1 MATTSPETAQ
11 NAAHINRAEL
21 GEKTRVHALA
31 KMLGMPST
39 EMVEVLADNGFE
51 GKRPTSTLPKA
62 DVEKVLD
69 ALAPAKKSA
78 KKTAKKTVTKAAKKT
93 AAKKTAKKSTAK
105 KSTRKSAATKAS
117 EATAAETTAK
127 AAAADTAETTSTAKK
142 QAKKTTKKSA
152 AKKSTKKAVAK
163 KTTKKSVAKKAT
175 KRASAAKAVQGEAP
189 ATVEEKPAEQTQTAN
204 DLPLFQA
211 PVEQQAG
218 GVEQK
223 EDRQDSTQEE
233 RKPRRRVRRVVRRF
247 GDAGDTDATA
257 PAADNNAEK
266 SEEQE
271 EKKSSRRRSRRS
283 RGRGKGNQN
292 ATEQGNN
299 QGNNQDNAESAKGS
313 KGKKSEDKQ
322 AEIEPAQLHPGERDE
337 ADIVDEPVR
346 LKGSTRLESRRKWR
360 AENRREPRHI
370 VSRGEFLARRESVE
384 RKMVVRDSERTD
396 HPGLTTQVGVV
407 EDGMLVEHFVT
418 SETQQSTVGNVYLGT
433 VQNVLG
439 SMEAAF
445 IDIGTGRNAVLY
457 AGEMNWHSPHLHG
470 RGRRIDQALK
480 AGDQIMVQVIKDA
493 VGHKGA
499 RLTGRISFAGRYLVY
514 FPGGTTAGISRK
526 LPEGERKRL
535 KDILGRVIPG
545 EGGAIIRTAA
555 ENVDEEHIG
564 ADVERLHRIWEGVE
578 KDEVKARNRK
588 DAKPIT
594 LYEEPNMLVKV
605 VRDIFNE
612 DFSEL
617 IVDGDKS
624 WSMVRDYVSRMAPDL
639 KDRVIKWHAEQ
650 NAGQDVFAALELDE
664 QLQKALSRKV
674 WLPSGGHLVIDHTE
688 AMTVID
694 VNTGSFIG
702 AGGNLEETVTQNNL
716 EAAEEIVRQMRLRD
730 LGGMIVVDFI
740 DMVLEEN
747 QDLVLRRLTEY
758 LGRDRTRHKVSEVTS
773 LGLVQMT
780 RKRLGTGLLDTFSTV
795 CEHCGGRG
803 VIVHADPVEHSEEE
817 QQERPRRDHGHRKER
832 QQARRDQR
840 RREEAKENRASAEV
854 AKKVHAASAHADEA
868 ADQVEEKEAAA
879 QPSSE
884 SSRSEGRR
892 RSRRVRRQAGQR
904 SGRSQEQVHE
914 RGDKGREDRAGERR
928 SRKAEAAVE
937 HDSQSADAGMNTGA
951 AADEQ
956 GTTVR
961 RTRRVR
967 RVVRRHNTAASEN
980 TADRAAARRAESKRR
995 GTDRTDD
1002 RAERDTLRGDALENN
1017 RDAREDAQ
1025 QSKKPARGRRTR
1037 RVVRKHTTGAQA
1049 SAAEPKQVRGRRS
1062 TRKQQE
1068 QDVAPAKAQ
1077 SDTAAKSQPEQTYEE
1092 AKAEFE
1098 RSPRRKRNT
1107 RGNSRSDVAPR
1118 PEDFETQG
1126 QAASDAPV
1134 NAEKKSQNKDSSER
1148 PAKRGG
1154 RRKVASNKK
1163 KDDAPRT
1170 ETQKDNGDT
1179 PTSGGRSRRVRRV
1192 VRRTH

>member
-1 MATTSPETAQ
+1 MATTSPETAIK
-11 NAAHINRAEL
+11 AAQINRAEL
-21 GEKTRVHALA
+21 KEKTRVHALA
-31 KMLGMPST
+31 KMLGMTSA
-39 EMVEVLADNGFE
+39 EMVRVLADNGFE
-51 GKRPTSTLPKA
+51 DKRPASTLPKA

-69 ALAPAKKSA
+69 ALAPQQLQATKATKKTAKKSA
-78 KKTAKKTVTKAAKKT
+78 KKTAKKAEKKT
-93 AAKKTAKKSTAK
+93 TKKTAKKAAEKTAED
-105 KSTRKSAATKAS
+105 SAKQAPAARADAAP
-117 EATAAETTAK
+117 EQAEVREQATAPE
-127 AAAADTAETTSTAKK
+127 
-142 QAKKTTKKSA
+142 QA
-152 AKKSTKKAVAK
+152 STKEQAAVEGQ
-163 KTTKKSVAKKAT
+163 SQAT
-175 KRASAAKAVQGEAP
+175 H
-189 ATVEEKPAEQTQTAN
+189 
-204 DLPLFQA
+204 DLPVFQA
-211 PVEQQAG
+211 PEEPSAT

-223 EDRQDSTQEE
+223 DVDEKKENNEAQEP
-233 RKPRRRVRRVVRRF
+233 RAPRRRVRRVVRRF
-247 GDAGDTDATA
+247 G
-257 PAADNNAEK
+257 AAEGSGAVAEK
-266 SEEQE
+266 DGAGKETPESEHSEEAE
-271 EKKSSRRRSRRS
+271 EKKPARRSRRS
-283 RGRGKGNQN
+283 RGRGKSAQN
-292 ATEQGNN
+292 TAQHPQTV
-299 QGNNQDNAESAKGS
+299 KP
-313 KGKKSEDKQ
+313 EDKGGAEDSSETTEQ
-322 AEIEPAQLHPGERDE
+322 AEIKPEQLHPAERDD

-360 AENRREPRHI
+360 AENRRESRHI

-457 AGEMNWHSPHLHG
+457 AGEMNWHSPHLHSK
-470 RGRRIDQALK
+470 GRRIDQALK
-480 AGDQIMVQVIKDA
+480 AGDQIMVQVIKDP

-555 ENVDEEHIG
+555 ENVEENQIG

-578 KDEVKARNRK
+578 KEEAKARNRK
-588 DAKPIT
+588 GSKPIT

-639 KDRVIKWHAEQ
+639 KDRVVKWHAEQ

-817 QQERPRRDHGHRKER
+817 QERPRRDHGHRKER
-832 QQARRDQR
+832 QQARREQR
-840 RREEAKENRASAEV
+840 RREEAQAKRASAEV
-854 AKKVHAASAHADEA
+854 AKKVHAASAKEDA
-868 ADQVEEKEAAA
+868 AEDAVEENASEQQA
-879 QPSSE
+879 QSA
-884 SSRSEGRR
+884 SSRSDGRR
-892 RSRRVRRQAGQR
+892 RSRRVRRQSGQRAGQNREREQEHHDAQR
-904 SGRSQEQVHE
+904 S
-914 RGDKGREDRAGERR
+914 EDTGSRR
-928 SRKAEAAVE
+928 
-937 HDSQSADAGMNTGA
+937 GA
-951 AADEQ
+951 AKSTAEQ
-956 GTTVR
+956 DATEHSVKEERSAAQMGSAQDSGAR

-967 RVVRRHNTAASEN
+967 RVVRRHHTAASET
-980 TADRAAARRAESKRR
+980 TADRAAVRRAESKRR
-995 GTDRTDD
+995 
-1002 RAERDTLRGDALENN
+1002 DTGRRHEDQ
-1017 RDAREDAQ
+1017 RDAVARNEDGRDEVRRDSQ
-1025 QSKKPARGRRTR
+1025 RDGQTSRARRPR
-1037 RVVRKHTTGAQA
+1037 RVVRKRT
-1049 SAAEPKQVRGRRS
+1049 SAPEPAAGQQVEQS
-1062 TRKQQE
+1062 PARKK
-1068 QDVAPAKAQ
+1068 P
-1077 SDTAAKSQPEQTYEE
+1077 AAKVEQNTQTYEE
-1092 AKAEFE
+1092 AKREFE

-1118 PEDFETQG
+1118 PEDFEQQG
-1126 QAASDAPV
+1126 SA
-1134 NAEKKSQNKDSSER
+1134 KDSAGSVKDSAGSVKDSAAER
-1148 PAKRGG
+1148 KQSSATG
-1154 RRKVASNKK
+1154 RR
-1163 KDDAPRT
+1163 T
-1170 ETQKDNGDT
+1170 
-1179 PTSGGRSRRVRRV
+1179 RRVRRV
-1192 VRRTH
+1192 VRRSH

>member
-1 MATTSPETAQ
+1 MATTSPETATK
-11 NAAHINRAEL
+11 AAQINRAEL
-21 GEKTRVHALA
+21 KEKTRVHALA
-31 KMLGMPST
+31 KMLGMTSA
-39 EMVEVLADNGFE
+39 EMVRVLADNGFE
-51 GKRPTSTLPKA
+51 DKRPASTLPKA

-69 ALAPAKKSA
+69 ALAPQQLKATKATKKTTKKAAKKSA
-78 KKTAKKTVTKAAKKT
+78 KKTAKKAE
-93 AAKKTAKKSTAK
+93 KKTAKKA
-105 KSTRKSAATKAS
+105 
-117 EATAAETTAK
+117 
-127 AAAADTAETTSTAKK
+127 
-142 QAKKTTKKSA
+142 TKKSA
-152 AKKSTKKAVAK
+152 KKAAEKTPEDSAKQAPAAPADAASEQAGVKEQASAPERASTKEQAAVEGQ
-163 KTTKKSVAKKAT
+163 SQAT
-175 KRASAAKAVQGEAP
+175 H
-189 ATVEEKPAEQTQTAN
+189 
-204 DLPLFQA
+204 DLPVFQA
-211 PVEQQAG
+211 PEEPAAT

-223 EDRQDSTQEE
+223 DVDEKKENNEAQEP
-233 RKPRRRVRRVVRRF
+233 RAPRRRVRRVVRRL
-247 GDAGDTDATA
+247 GAAEGAGAV
-257 PAADNNAEK
+257 AEK
-266 SEEQE
+266 DGAEKETPESEHSEEAE
-271 EKKSSRRRSRRS
+271 EKKPARRRSRRS
-283 RGRGKGNQN
+283 RGRGKSAQN
-292 ATEQGNN
+292 TAQHPQTG
-299 QGNNQDNAESAKGS
+299 
-313 KGKKSEDKQ
+313 KSEDKRGAEDSADTAEQ
-322 AEIEPAQLHPGERDE
+322 AEIKPEQLHPAERDD

-360 AENRREPRHI
+360 AENRRESRHI

-457 AGEMNWHSPHLHG
+457 AGEMNWHSPHLHSK
-470 RGRRIDQALK
+470 GRRIDQALK
-480 AGDQIMVQVIKDA
+480 AGDQIMVQVIKDP

-555 ENVDEEHIG
+555 ENVEEDQIG

-578 KDEVKARNRK
+578 KEEAKARNRK
-588 DAKPIT
+588 GAKPIT

-639 KDRVIKWHAEQ
+639 KDRVVKWHAEQ

-817 QQERPRRDHGHRKER
+817 QERPRRDHGHRKER
-832 QQARRDQR
+832 QQARREQR
-840 RREEAKENRASAEV
+840 RREEAQAKRASAEV
-854 AKKVHAASAHADEA
+854 AKKVHAASAKEDA
-868 ADQVEEKEAAA
+868 AEDAVEENASEQQA
-879 QPSSE
+879 QSA
-884 SSRSEGRR
+884 SSRSDGRR
-892 RSRRVRRQAGQR
+892 RSRRVRRQSGQRAGQNR
-904 SGRSQEQVHE
+904 EQDQEHHDTQHS
-914 RGDKGREDRAGERR
+914 EDRG
-928 SRKAEAAVE
+928 SR
-937 HDSQSADAGMNTGA
+937 
-951 AADEQ
+951 Q
-956 GTTVR
+956 GTAKSAAEQDATKHGVKEERSAAQTGSAQDSGVR

-967 RVVRRHNTAASEN
+967 RVVRRHHTAASET
-980 TADRAAARRAESKRR
+980 TADRAAVRRAESKRR
-995 GTDRTDD
+995 DTGRRHEDQHDAVVRNE
-1002 RAERDTLRGDALENN
+1002 AGRDEVRRDSQRDGQTLR
-1017 RDAREDAQ
+1017 ARR
-1025 QSKKPARGRRTR
+1025 PR
-1037 RVVRKHTTGAQA
+1037 RVVRKRT
-1049 SAAEPKQVRGRRS
+1049 SAPEPAAGQQVEQS
-1062 TRKQQE
+1062 PARKK
-1068 QDVAPAKAQ
+1068 P
-1077 SDTAAKSQPEQTYEE
+1077 AAKVEQKAQTYEE
-1092 AKAEFE
+1092 AKREFE

-1118 PEDFETQG
+1118 PEDFEQQG
-1126 QAASDAPV
+1126 SV
-1134 NAEKKSQNKDSSER
+1134 KDSAGSVKDSAAER
-1148 PAKRGG
+1148 KRSSVTG
-1154 RRKVASNKK
+1154 RR
-1163 KDDAPRT
+1163 T
-1170 ETQKDNGDT
+1170 
-1179 PTSGGRSRRVRRV
+1179 RRVRRV
-1192 VRRTH
+1192 VRRSH